1 MGKTPTPKP
10 KKDAT
15 PAAPVLEEVVKT
27 TEPAPVPAPVAAAE
41 PEPIMLTTEKKADPP
56 AVPITTAAG
65 EPVKAVVPAA
75 AAAIDPLE
83 GMPQELLDALADADM
98 LEASQSFTN
107 DRRVSIQLR
116 RIEIVQKNAKN
127 HPPQIR
133 GRMTAGQL
141 AIVDREGNA
150 IYRPTMNLLLVDQLY
165 YTPKNIPAELKDHPA
180 IAKVFRRDRDIIG
193 ARMMWRYNEAT
204 GQREVKEGEAPVCS
218 SANGLT
224 PWGRNLGQEINDPRY
239 AMPPGM
245 TAKHKI
251 GYDEDGA
258 TNDYKQVANP
268 CLTCVFA
275 EWLEKNEAI
284 DDKSRKPMCQSTPTF
299 IVWSIEDKELF
310 ILKAT
315 NATLAAS
322 MLGAKPKSFGSK
334 ADGSGLPG
342 IMSYFAENGFFNA
355 ETGERLTL
363 QEMQY
368 KLKALPDIAS
378 RNAFYSRYVKTYANI
393 PTGRPSKER
402 PYVPVHPVMLSVTQ
416 AAPNGYGTQPMIPQ
430 FTILDGSVTEVDA
443 AFNAPDNPDYFPV
456 ESYTLTPVELGEYLQ
471 AVREY
476 NLEGYR
482 DSLMGVQQ
490 NQSNMMPQ
498 LNGSPINAP
507 AQIAAGSPAA
517 PPADIDVNNPFNT

>member
-1 MGKTPTPKP
+1 MGKPPA
-10 KKDAT
+10 KKDAKNAT
-15 PAAPVLEEVVKT
+15 PAAPVLEEAAKPAVET
-27 TEPAPVPAPVAAAE
+27 APAPAPVAAAAE
-41 PEPIMLTTEKKADPP
+41 PEPITLTDTP
-56 AVPITTAAG
+56 APAPA
-65 EPVKAVVPAA
+65 AVVATPPAA
-75 AAAIDPLE
+75 AAVDPLE

-98 LEASQSFTN
+98 LEASQNFTN
-107 DRRVSIQLR
+107 DHRVSIQLR

-150 IYRPTMNLLLVDQLY
+150 IYRPTMNILLVDQLY
-165 YTPKNIPAELKDHPA
+165 YTPQTIPAELKDHPA

-224 PWGRNLGQEINDPRY
+224 PWGRNLGQEIIDPRF
-239 AMPPGM
+239 ALPQGMPPV
-245 TAKHKI
+245 KHKI
-251 GYDEDGA
+251 GYDD
-258 TNDYKQVANP
+258 DPISHDPKQVSNP

-284 DDKSRKPMCQSTPTF
+284 DDKSRKPMCQVTPTF
-299 IVWSIEDKELF
+299 IVWSVEDKELM

-315 NATLAAS
+315 NATLVAA

-342 IMSYFAENGFFNA
+342 IMSYFAENGYYNP
-355 ETGERLTL
+355 ETGEKLTL
-363 QEMQY
+363 QEMAY
-368 KLKALPDIAS
+368 KIKSLPDLAA
-378 RNAFYSRYVKTYANI
+378 RQAFYARYIKTFANR
-393 PTGRPSKER
+393 PQGQPSKAR

-430 FTILDGSVTEVDA
+430 FTHLDGSVTEMDG
-443 AFNAPDNPDYFPV
+443 AFNSPDNPDYFPV
-456 ESYTLTPVELGEYLQ
+456 ESYTLSPVELGEYLQ

-476 NLEGYR
+476 TLEGYR

-490 NQSNMMPQ
+490 NQSNIMPQ
-498 LNGSPINAP
+498 LNGANVNGTAALP
-507 AQIAAGSPAA
+507 AGTPAA
-517 PPADIDVNNPFNT
+517 PPADIDVNSPFN